1 MNHLKLGSD
10 TTTEE
15 EDCFDGFIMTLAQ
28 LMCINMIAIF
38 QMMNRVEI
46 AWQLIELPK
55 KKEF

>member
-10 TTTEE
+10 ATTEE
-15 EDCFDGFIMTLAQ
+15 EECVDGFIMTLAQ

-55 KKEF
+55 KK